1 MKRIAYFDNVKGIL
15 ILFILVAHVISLC
28 ATYYGYSNK
37 IIKINCLFM
46 LQCFFFISGYF
57 AGKSRSNKKDKIIK
71 QIKTY
76 IIWDILITLYYYFN
90 LHIISFDKSIILP
103 RYTLWFLITLIT
115 YQLME
120 FVMDKVSWKK
130 MIPIS
135 IVVGVISGFIPSI
148 GLELSLARS
157 CTFFPF
163 YAIGYYSKDLDIIK
177 LKSNKR
183 WKYIMV
189 ISALILLYFLL
200 NNNSLFS
207 LKLLKGAYSYSD
219 ISGNNIM
226 LAYKRLLSYGVAAI
240 ISVGFLYLVPN
251 KESILTRLGRNTL
264 YIYLTQGLVLKTFI
278 SKGLMVEEPIIGSVL
293 LFIITLSITV
303 SFAIIIPKVKRLL
316 GGGVI
321 DGRESKS
328 FAQNV
333 A

>member
-15 ILFILVAHVISLC
+15 ILFIIVAHVISLC

-37 IIKINCLFM
+37 ILKINCLFM

-57 AGKSRSNKKDKIIK
+57 AGKSKSSKKDKIVK

-76 IIWDILITLYYYFN
+76 IFWDVLITLYYYYS

-120 FVMDKVSWKK
+120 YVMDKVPGKI
-130 MIPIS
+130 MIPLS
-135 IVVGVISGFIPSI
+135 ILIGVGSGFIPSL

-163 YAIGYYSKDLDIIK
+163 YAIGYYAKDVDLIK

-183 WKYIMV
+183 WKYIF
-189 ISALILLYFLL
+189 ITSAFILLFLLL
-200 NNNSLFS
+200 NNNSFFS

-219 ISGNNIM
+219 ITGNDFI
-226 LAYKRLLSYGVAAI
+226 LAYKRLLSYGVASI
-240 ISVGFLYLVPN
+240 MSIGFLYLVPN
-251 KESILTRLGRNTL
+251 KESIFTKLGRNTL

-278 SKGLMVEEPIIGSVL
+278 SKGLMLEDPLLGSIQ
-293 LFIITLSITV
+293 LFLITVAVTV
-303 SFAIIIPKVKRLL
+303 SFAYLIPKCKRKV
-316 GGGVI
+316 GGVI
-321 DGRESKS
+321 YGRESES
-328 FAQNV
+328 FA
-333 A
+333 

>member
-15 ILFILVAHVISLC
+15 ILFIIVAHVISLC

-37 IIKINCLFM
+37 ILKINCLFM

-57 AGKSRSNKKDKIIK
+57 AGKSKSSKKNKIIK

-76 IIWDILITLYYYFN
+76 IIWDTLITLYYYFS

-120 FVMDKVSWKK
+120 YVMDKVPGKV
-130 MIPIS
+130 MIPLSVI
-135 IVVGVISGFIPSI
+135 VGVLSGFIPSL

-183 WKYIMV
+183 WKYIMI
-189 ISALILLYFLL
+189 ISASVLLYFLL
-200 NNNSLFS
+200 NNNSFFS
-207 LKLLKGAYSYSD
+207 LKLLKGAYSYND
-219 ISGNNIM
+219 ITGNNIM
-226 LAYKRLLSYGVAAI
+226 LAYKRLLSYGVAGI

-251 KESILTRLGRNTL
+251 KESIFTRLGRNTL

-278 SKGLMVEEPIIGSVL
+278 SKGLMLEDPIIGSIQ
-293 LFIITLSITV
+293 LFLITVAITV
-303 SFAIIIPKVKRLL
+303 SFAIIIPKCKKHI
-316 GGGVI
+316 GGVI